1 MPTLEFRRV
10 DKHIVVPSP
19 DTSVTVQEIYD
30 QSQEWLSDQENLRE
44 TVFVEAAGK
53 FDLGGGEFTA
63 VSLRL
68 LNDWQLKFEDRVSP
82 TVCLV
87 LGGNLIAS
95 NTFGNNPVANS
106 TNVFPQI
113 RQSTAPAG
121 IATGGLVTTLQEVRD
136 AMQLAAT
143 GITQTGSVD
152 GKLDNL
158 ASNPA
163 SLNPQEVRD
172 AMLLAPSPTLGDP
185 EVGSVDDKLDEIALN
200 PASLNPQEVR
210 DALLLAPSP
219 TLGDPEVGSV
229 DDQLATLQG
238 SVDNI
243 NIDPTAINAH
253 TTAEADRVIG
263 AVDTQ
268 TTALIAEIN
277 NSGLSPEAKQEL
289 IDALCQCVEN
299 IQIIAYKER
308 VVMGPCQ
315 TGENTTAQQ
324 QPLPQQQVPVV
335 PQALPRKLKQVPK
348 MIPRKP
354 MDEQ

>member
-10 DKHIVVPSP
+10 ERHIFVPSP

-30 QSQEWLSDQENLRE
+30 QSQEWLSDPENLRE

-68 LNDWQLKFEDRVSP
+68 TNDWQLKFEDRGSA

-87 LGGNLIAS
+87 LGGNLIAD
-95 NTFGNNPVANS
+95 NTFDNNPIANS

-121 IATGGLVTTLQEVRD
+121 IATGGLVATLQEVRD
-136 AMQLAAT
+136 AMQLSPSGT
-143 GITQTGSVD
+143 TQADSID
-152 GKLDNL
+152 NKLDDL

-163 SLNPQEVRD
+163 SLDPQQVRD
-172 AMLLAPSPTLGDP
+172 SMLLAPTVTAGPP
-185 EVGSVDDKLDEIALN
+185 AEGSVDDKLD
-200 PASLNPQEVR
+200 
-210 DALLLAPSP
+210 D
-219 TLGDPEVGSV
+219 
-229 DDQLATLQG
+229 LQT

-243 NIDPTAINAH
+243 NIDPTDINNH
-253 TTAEADRVIG
+253 TTQEIERVLTSI
-263 AVDTQ
+263 DDQ
-268 TTALIAEIN
+268 TTVLIAEIQ

-289 IDALCQCVEN
+289 IDAICECVEN
-299 IQIIAYKER
+299 VQIVAVRER
-308 VVMGPCQ
+308 TVLGPCVQ
-315 TGENTTAQQ
+315 GENDTAQQ
-324 QPLPQQQVPVV
+324 EALPSTENEV
-335 PQALPRKLKQVPK
+335 PQVLPRKLKQVPK

-354 MDEQ
+354 LGEQ